1 MRRFSGPLA
10 FIFITLLIDFIGFG
24 IIMPVVPKLI
34 GQLIGG
40 NESDASWYGGWL
52 TFAYAFMQ
60 FFFAPILGGLS
71 DKYGRRPV
79 LLLSMAGMGID
90 YLFLAYA
97 PDIFWLFVGRIFIGI
112 TGASMTA
119 ASAYI
124 ADVSTPEKR
133 AQNFGLLGM
142 AVGIGF
148 MLGPVIGGL
157 VSHAWGLRAPFFLT
171 AGLSL
176 LNALY
181 GYFILPE
188 SLKPENRRPFEWS
201 RANPWGGLRQM
212 KRYRY
217 IYPLLGSVALIYTAI
232 HAIQSNWTYY
242 TMFIFKWTESMVGY
256 SLSFAGLML
265 IIVQGGLIR
274 IVLPKL
280 GYHRAVYIGLLIYGV
295 SFLLFAAATDG
306 WMMFPI
312 LGLYGLG
319 GIFGPS
325 LQGVISNQV
334 PPNEQ
339 GELQGTFTSLISLT
353 NIVGPLL
360 MTGLFHHFTQAD
372 APVYFP
378 AAPFVMAAVLTLLGA
393 VLAIRAFRKHTKA
406 AVTV

>member
-24 IIMPVVPKLI
+24 IIAPVVPKLI
-34 GQLIGG
+34 EQLIGG

-71 DKYGRRPV
+71 DKYGRRPI

-90 YLFLAYA
+90 YLFLAFA
-97 PDIFWLFVGRIFIGI
+97 PTIFWLFVGRIFIGI

-119 ASAYI
+119 AQAYI
-124 ADVSTPEKR
+124 ADISAPEKR
-133 AQNFGLLGM
+133 AQNFGLVGM

-148 MLGPVIGGL
+148 VLGPVIGGT
-157 VSHAWGLRAPFFLT
+157 VSEAWGLRAPFFLT

-188 SLKPENRRPFEWS
+188 SLKMENRRAFSWS
-201 RANPWGGLRQM
+201 RANPWGGLRQL
-212 KRYRY
+212 KNYRS
-217 IYPLLGSVALIYTAI
+217 IYALLGAVALIFTAA

-242 TMFIFKWTESMVGY
+242 TMHVFKWSQAMVGY

-265 IIVQGGLIR
+265 MIVQGGLIR
-274 IVLPKL
+274 IVLPKI
-280 GYHRAVYIGLLIYGV
+280 GYHRAVYIGLIIYGA
-295 SFLLFAAATDG
+295 SFLLFALAGEG

-325 LQGVISNQV
+325 LQGIISNQV

-339 GELQGTFTSLISLT
+339 GELQGTFTSLISIT
-353 NIVGPLL
+353 NIIGPLL
-360 MTGLFHHFTQAD
+360 MTGLFHEFTKTGARI
-372 APVYFP
+372 YFP
-378 AAPFVMAAVLTLLGA
+378 AAPFAMAAVLTLLGA
-393 VLAIRAFRKHTKA
+393 VLAIRAFRKHTK
-406 AVTV
+406 TVA